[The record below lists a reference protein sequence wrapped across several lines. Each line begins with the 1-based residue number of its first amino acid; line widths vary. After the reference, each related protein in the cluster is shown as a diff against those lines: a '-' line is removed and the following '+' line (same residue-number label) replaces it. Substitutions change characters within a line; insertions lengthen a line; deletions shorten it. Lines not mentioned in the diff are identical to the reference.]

1 MDSIRLRK
9 VVNICLVIMFAG
21 SWIVMTLFGE
31 GTLSQNGLGNLKYFT
46 VLSNFLEAA
55 ASAVWLAD
63 SHRNGKAGGRSEK
76 FKYVA
81 AASVGL
87 TFTTVMV
94 FLGPLYGY
102 SAMFTGA
109 NLFFHMIIPVA
120 AMAEIVLLS
129 EHQYTVSDNNLAV
142 IPPLIYGA
150 VYLINIA
157 LNGIGE
163 WPDTNDWYLFLAWGY
178 PVGILIFA
186 VICLVTWSI
195 GFFMRK
201 VKLKG

>member
-1 MDSIRLRK
+1 M
-9 VVNICLVIMFAG
+9 VAG
-21 SWIVMTLFGE
+21 SWVVMTLFGK
-31 GTLSQNGLGNLKYFT
+31 GTLSQNGLGNMKYFT
-46 VLSNFLEAA
+46 ILSNFLEAA
-55 ASAVWLAD
+55 ASAAWLAD
-63 SHRNGKAGGRSEK
+63 THRNGIAGNCSERL
-76 FKYVA
+76 KYVA

-87 TFTTVMV
+87 TFATVMV

-102 SAMFTGA
+102 AAMFSGA
-109 NLFFHMIIPVA
+109 NLFFHMIVPVSA
-120 AMAEIVLLS
+120 IAEIVLLS
-129 EHQYTVSDNNLAV
+129 EQTYTVRDNNLAV

-163 WPDTNDWYLFLAWGY
+163 WPDTNDWYQFLAWGY

>member
-1 MDSIRLRK
+1 MDSIRIRK
-9 VVNICLVIMFAG
+9 IVNICLIIMVAG
-21 SWIVMTLFGE
+21 SWVVMTLFGK
-31 GTLSQNGLGNLKYFT
+31 GTLSQNGIGNLKYFT

-63 SHRNGKAGGRSEK
+63 TCRNGRAGECSERL
-76 FKYVA
+76 KYVA

-109 NLFFHMIIPVA
+109 NLFFHMIVPVSA
-120 AMAEIVLLS
+120 IAEIVLLS
-129 EHQYTVSDNNLAV
+129 DQTYTVRDNNLAA

-163 WPDTNDWYLFLAWGY
+163 WPDTNDWYQFLAWGY
-178 PVGILIFA
+178 PVGIIIFA
-186 VICLVTWSI
+186 VICLVTWSL

-201 VKLKG
+201 AKRKG

>member
-1 MDSIRLRK
+1 MDSIRIRK
-9 VVNICLVIMFAG
+9 IVNICLIIMVAG
-21 SWIVMTLFGE
+21 AWVVMMLFGK
-31 GTLSQNGLGNLKYFT
+31 GTLSQNGLGNMKYFT
-46 VLSNFLEAA
+46 ILSNFLEAA
-55 ASAVWLAD
+55 ASAAWLAD
-63 SHRNGKAGGRSEK
+63 THRNGIAGNCSERL
-76 FKYVA
+76 KYVA

-87 TFTTVMV
+87 TFATVMV

-102 SAMFTGA
+102 AAMFTGA
-109 NLFFHMIIPVA
+109 NLFFHMIVPVSA
-120 AMAEIVLLS
+120 IAEIVLLS
-129 EHQYTVSDNNLAV
+129 DQTYTVRDNNLAV

-163 WPDTNDWYLFLAWGY
+163 WPDTNDWYQFLAWGY